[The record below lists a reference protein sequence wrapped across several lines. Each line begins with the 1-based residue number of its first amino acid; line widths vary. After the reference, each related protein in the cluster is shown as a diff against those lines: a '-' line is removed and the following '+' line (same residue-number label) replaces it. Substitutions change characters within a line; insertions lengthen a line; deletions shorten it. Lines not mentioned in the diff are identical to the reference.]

1 MWQSKNKSTAQ
12 PDINCM
18 DSNHAEC
25 NDPIFKCFE
34 YAYAAEKKKK
44 EVPEF
49 QEEYEKIAE
58 NCRKLSA
65 QLLDQCNKKSEIDQI
80 LHESAGSSKY
90 FRNIDEMKYPRLRLA
105 IEHNH
110 KGGKISEDTFIF
122 VSSPKE
128 TIKEDIRN
136 SSSMILL

>member
-1 MWQSKNKSTAQ
+1 
-12 PDINCM
+12 M

-34 YAYAAEKKKK
+34 FAYAAEKKQK
-44 EVPEF
+44 EIPEF

-65 QLLDQCNKKSEIDQI
+65 QLLDQCNKKGEIDQI

-122 VSSPKE
+122 VPSPKNHM
-128 TIKEDIRN
+128 IKHTTKKWKN
-136 SSSMILL
+136 LNFLLNR

>member
-1 MWQSKNKSTAQ
+1 MPWQIYEKIRYLVSWQSKNESIAQ
-12 PDINCM
+12 PDINCK
-18 DSNHAEC
+18 DPNHAEC

-34 YAYAAEKKKK
+34 YACEADKKKK

-49 QEEYEKIAE
+49 QEEYEKIAK

-90 FRNIDEMKYPRLRLA
+90 FRNVEKMKYPRLRLA

-110 KGGKISEDTFIF
+110 KGGKISKYIF
-122 VSSPKE
+122 TSK
-128 TIKEDIRN
+128 
-136 SSSMILL
+136 IL

>member
-1 MWQSKNKSTAQ
+1 
-12 PDINCM
+12 M

-34 YAYAAEKKKK
+34 YAHAAEKKKK

-65 QLLDQCNKKSEIDQI
+65 KLLDQCNKKGEIDKI

-90 FRNIDEMKYPRLRLA
+90 FRNVEEMKYPRLRLA

-110 KGGKISEDTFIF
+110 KGAKSQ
-122 VSSPKE
+122 K
-128 TIKEDIRN
+128 
-136 SSSMILL
+136 ILLFLFYCQTLKRNV